1 MATVINT
8 SDDLLKLLAE
18 NAEFYQAVRRLV
30 LTDELIELPERF
42 ARFTADVHDF
52 ITRQVQINVFE
63 VETFRGSTARYAVA
77 ALYDEITERLGF
89 TFQGSLS
96 RKQLRQLIG
105 PPRHT
110 DVSREDRMSF
120 IRTDLVIIAD
130 DAAGNT
136 HYIALQPSCTG
147 DAREAARA
155 RRKAELLQRFTGY
168 PAHAVVA
175 SLYKDQDI
183 QAAIDSGEIH
193 WYPLEP
199 HDFTP

>member
-1 MATVINT
+1 MATTINT

-18 NAEFYQAVRRLV
+18 NTEFYQAVRRLV
-30 LTDELIELPERF
+30 LTDELIELPERV
-42 ARFTADVHDF
+42 ASFTAEVHDF
-52 ITRQVQINVFE
+52 ITRQVQINVFGI
-63 VETFRGSTARYAVA
+63 ETFRGSTARYAVHGHF
-77 ALYDEITERLGF
+77 DTIPERLGF
-89 TFQGSLS
+89 TFQDSLS

-110 DVSREDRMSF
+110 DVSNEDRQSF
-120 IRTDLVIIAD
+120 IRTDLAIIAA

-136 HYIALQPSCTG
+136 HYIAVRASCIG
-147 DAREAARA
+147 DARAAARA
-155 RRKAELLQRFTGY
+155 HRHAELLQRFTGY

>member
-1 MATVINT
+1 MATTINT

-30 LTDELIELPERF
+30 LSDELIELPERV
-42 ARFTADVHDF
+42 ARFTTDVHDF
-52 ITRQVQINVFE
+52 ITRQVQINVFGI
-63 VETFRGSTARYAVA
+63 ETFRGSTARYAV
-77 ALYDEITERLGF
+77 DGHFDTIPERLGF
-89 TFQGSLS
+89 TFQDSLS

-105 PPRHT
+105 SPRHT
-110 DVSREDRMSF
+110 DVSNEDRQSF
-120 IRTDLVIIAD
+120 IRTDLVIIAAD
-130 DAAGNT
+130 VAGNT
-136 HYIALQPSCTG
+136 HYIAVQASCTG
-147 DAREAARA
+147 DARDAARA
-155 RRKAELLQRFTGY
+155 RRHAELLQRFTGH

-183 QAAIDSGEIH
+183 QAAIDGGEIH